1 MPLEG
6 PWFQSTHPNAPAS
19 VSVGPELELV
29 VVDPPEIAGERFP
42 LRAELVLGRIPE
54 TDTAAIPHVTISRQ
68 HARVRVGMGGVL
80 CLEDL
85 GSRNGTRLNGKRSEV
100 PQPLLPQTLVR
111 VGDVH
116 LVVVERSERR
126 FGDDAVLPGMSLN
139 VARARA
145 ELERAAPDAA
155 PVLIIGETG
164 TGKERL
170 AREVHRL
177 SGRTGAYVTLNCAE
191 LSPQLIE
198 SQLFGYERGAF
209 TGATSAKTGLFTA
222 ADGGTLF
229 LDEVGELPLELQP
242 KLLRVLQ
249 EGELRRVGSVN
260 TERVNVRVVAATN
273 RDLPV
278 FVESGGFRRDL
289 YARLSFYEIVLPP
302 LRERRQDVLAW
313 LGLLWS
319 AHARERGVASS
330 LAFLPDAVERILLHS
345 WPDNLRGLDR
355 LVHRVAGLS
364 PGAAVGLRALT
375 ECMPELGPKPGT
387 EPPPATDATE
397 PPPKGSSSEPARA
410 APQPA
415 PPREELV
422 AVYQASGRSVRA
434 TAKHFG
440 KERRQVYR
448 WLERYGIPRDGE
460 TD

>member
-1 MPLEG
+1 MPLQG
-6 PWFQSTHPNAPAS
+6 PWFQSTHPNAPTS
-19 VSVGPELELV
+19 VSASPEQDIV
-29 VVDPPEIAGERFP
+29 VVHPPEVAGARFP
-42 LRAELVLGRIPE
+42 LRPELVFGRLPE
-54 TDTAAIPHVTISRQ
+54 ENTASIPHPTISRQ

-85 GSRNGTRLNGKRSEV
+85 GSRNGTRLNGKRSEL
-100 PQPLLPQTLVR
+100 PLPLLPQTLVR
-111 VGDVH
+111 LGDVH
-116 LVVVERSERR
+116 LVVDERCERR
-126 FGDDAVLPGMSLN
+126 FDDDPVLPGTSAQMG
-139 VARARA
+139 RARA
-145 ELERAAPDAA
+145 ELERAAPDDA

-170 AREVHRL
+170 AHELHRL
-177 SGRTGAYVTLNCAE
+177 SGRSGAYITLNCAE

-209 TGATSAKTGLFTA
+209 TGATNAKPGLFSA

-229 LDEVGELPLELQP
+229 LDEIGELPLDLQP

-249 EGELRRVGSVN
+249 EGELRRVGSVH

-278 FVESGGFRRDL
+278 LVEADAFRRDL
-289 YARLSFYEIVLPP
+289 YARLSFYEIRLPP
-302 LRERRQDVLAW
+302 LCERRQDLLLW

-319 AHARERGVASS
+319 VRTRDRGTPALV
-330 LAFLPDAVERILLHS
+330 LAPDAVERVLLHRWS
-345 WPDNLRGLDR
+345 DNLRGLDR
-355 LVHRVAGLS
+355 LVHRLAGLT
-364 PGAAVGLRALT
+364 PGTPVGVRVLA
-375 ECMPELGPKPGT
+375 ECMPELGPKPST
-387 EPPPATDATE
+387 EPPPAEPSD
-397 PPPKGSSSEPARA
+397 PPPRGSGSEPARA

-415 PPREELV
+415 PEREELL
-422 AVYQASGRSVRA
+422 AVYQACGRSVRA

-448 WLERYGIPRDGE
+448 WLERYGIARDGE

>member
-6 PWFQSTHPNAPAS
+6 PFFQSTHPNAPAS
-19 VSVGPELELV
+19 LAAAPQQDIVAVH
-29 VVDPPEIAGERFP
+29 PPEVAGARFP
-42 LRAELVLGRIPE
+42 LRPDLVFGRVPE
-54 TDTAAIPHVTISRQ
+54 PDTAEISHPTISRQ
-68 HARVRVGMGGVL
+68 HARVRVGMGGVF

-85 GSRNGTRLNGKRSEV
+85 GSRNGTRVNGKQSEL
-100 PQPLLPQTLVR
+100 PQPLLPQALVR
-111 VGDVH
+111 LGDVH
-116 LVVVERSERR
+116 LVVDLHSERR
-126 FGDDAVLPGMSLN
+126 FDDDAVLRGTSARMG
-139 VARARA
+139 RARA
-145 ELERAAPDAA
+145 ELERAAPDTA

-177 SGRTGAYVTLNCAE
+177 SGRSGAYVTLNCAE

-209 TGATSAKTGLFTA
+209 TGATNAKAGLFSA

-229 LDEVGELPLELQP
+229 LDEIGELPLDLQP

-273 RDLPV
+273 RDLPML
-278 FVESGGFRRDL
+278 VESDAFRRDL
-289 YARLSFYEIVLPP
+289 YARLSFYEISLPP
-302 LRERRQDVLAW
+302 LRERRQDLLAW
-313 LGLLWS
+313 LELLWS
-319 AHARERGVASS
+319 AHARERGLLSS
-330 LAFLPDAVERILLHS
+330 IALAPDAVEHILLHS

-355 LVHRVAGLS
+355 LVHRLSGLA
-364 PGAAVGLRALT
+364 PDATVGLRALA
-375 ECMPELGPKPGT
+375 ECLPELGPKP
-387 EPPPATDATE
+387 
-397 PPPKGSSSEPARA
+397 SSEPPAAEPTDPPPRGSTTEPVRA

-415 PPREELV
+415 PSRDELL
-422 AVYQASGRSVRA
+422 AVYESCGRSVRA
-434 TAKHFG
+434 TAKRFG

-448 WLERYGIPRDGE
+448 WLERYGIPRNDE